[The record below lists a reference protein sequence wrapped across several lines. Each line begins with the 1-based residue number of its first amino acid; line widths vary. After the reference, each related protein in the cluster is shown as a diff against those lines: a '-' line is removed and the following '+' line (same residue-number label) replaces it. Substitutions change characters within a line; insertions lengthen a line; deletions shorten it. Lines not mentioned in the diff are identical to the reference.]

1 MGQGVGVMWRR
12 PFSSK
17 MPSAQ
22 PPPLPPVR
30 VLGECSLPKHHSEP
44 AAPPAAQGGQGEG
57 FCVSQISESAPYQS
71 LPLLPISLVGTV
83 SRDCLQ
89 GVGTICFPISL
100 MGTVSYD
107 SLKKGWKCKAF
118 KEWETVDSP
127 PNKHCNSKKEEGND
141 YQWTACSL
149 CPNIYNLIFILNC
162 LDPHKHVCCKKG
174 WVTCQG
180 PDGGGLRNQTGAWLS
195 VLDTQPSPDLH
206 SCPVLPILFSFT
218 VPVLCLCSSPDQQ
231 VSAHSCSLEKR
242 GQWFITFMTLN
253 YFKQVCFAKSK
264 LKPTPVMFHS
274 LSHILLVGCSLG

>member
-1 MGQGVGVMWRR
+1 MAFLRATGNLTKESLDKLGSFSHPTRSLMGQGVGVMWRR

-107 SLKKGWKCKAF
+107 SLKKG
-118 KEWETVDSP
+118 
-127 PNKHCNSKKEEGND
+127 
-141 YQWTACSL
+141 
-149 CPNIYNLIFILNC
+149 
-162 LDPHKHVCCKKG
+162 
-174 WVTCQG
+174 
-180 PDGGGLRNQTGAWLS
+180 
-195 VLDTQPSPDLH
+195 
-206 SCPVLPILFSFT
+206 
-218 VPVLCLCSSPDQQ
+218 
-231 VSAHSCSLEKR
+231 
-242 GQWFITFMTLN
+242 
-253 YFKQVCFAKSK
+253 
-264 LKPTPVMFHS
+264 
-274 LSHILLVGCSLG
+274 